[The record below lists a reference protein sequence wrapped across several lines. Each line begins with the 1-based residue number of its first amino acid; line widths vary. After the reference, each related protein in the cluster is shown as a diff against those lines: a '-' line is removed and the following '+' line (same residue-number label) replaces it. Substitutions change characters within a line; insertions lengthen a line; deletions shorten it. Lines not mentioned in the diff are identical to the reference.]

1 MKLTQ
6 EQTNRIFNTITSNG
20 CREMEEDRFNQAV
33 NEAIEQL
40 VMPKIADIEEILK
53 FIQQFQDEQSSGL
66 RRTYDGFI
74 NITKNNIELL
84 QKLKRKIKSNFTA

>member
-53 FIQQFQDEQSSGL
+53 FIKQFQDEQSSGL